1 MNFHS
6 LQHIFLTTITLFNI
20 LFTLLSVRLNR
31 FTFHSLAEGP
41 FLKGT
46 KGDIAQMASSESL
59 ESVETYND
67 LISTMPVIVTDK
79 ILKLVPLTIAAKTSI
94 LSRTWRRNWLSC
106 PYLAFD
112 KAFWDGFSKVDDSV
126 KWHKGSNIIS
136 NVLFHHNGRVDSFY
150 LELMPKNADLLVA
163 KNASLSQR
171 LSLFSRTC
179 PRKIV
184 LFNCTGK
191 WSNLVIMPS
200 YIFHCNELVKL
211 KLQCFVLNA
220 PPFDF
225 KGFPHLKLL
234 ELYSIKFNNGID
246 MLWSLIA
253 KCPCLAFLWLEHCLG
268 MDILD
273 IDASSLKQLVIIG
286 RFGSLRLKNVPRLTG
301 VLLRSTKSEMS
312 DTETAVASIN
322 SLASSCE
329 LQCLVI
335 EGNLSKFLAAGG
347 INKSLPVA
355 FNHLDK
361 LCLTDLILT
370 DTDVFCFTLGMVQSC
385 PFIKDLEIS
394 IISTTDGVQDKYEY
408 HIDDYKLGRLHKVK
422 ITGITGTNAELKLIE
437 YVLAISVVLEN
448 LFFKCEKLDAVSE
461 LRVLRQLIRL
471 PRASTKAQFVCLGE

>member
-1 MNFHS
+1 
-6 LQHIFLTTITLFNI
+6 
-20 LFTLLSVRLNR
+20 
-31 FTFHSLAEGP
+31 
-41 FLKGT
+41 
-46 KGDIAQMASSESL
+46 MAFS
-59 ESVETYND
+59 ESVETNDDD
-67 LISTMPVIVTDK
+67 LISSMPAIVTDK
-79 ILKLVPLTIAAKTSI
+79 ILKYLPIAIAAKASI
-94 LSRTWRRNWLSC
+94 LSRTWRHTWLSC
-106 PYLAFD
+106 HYLAFD
-112 KAFWDGFSKVDDSV
+112 GAFWDGFCKLDDSID
-126 KWHKGSNIIS
+126 WHKGSSIIT
-136 NVLFHHNGRVDSFY
+136 NVLCHHNGSIQSIL
-150 LELMPKNADLLVA
+150 LELRPDNADLLVD
-163 KNASLSQR
+163 KNVHLSR
-171 LSLFSRTC
+171 WLSLLSRTC
-179 PRKIV
+179 PKKIT
-184 LFNCTGK
+184 LINWAGE

-200 YIFHCNELVKL
+200 YIFHCTELMKL

-225 KGFPHLKLL
+225 KGFPRLKRL
-234 ELYSIKFNNGID
+234 ELLFMKFNNGID
-246 MLWSLIA
+246 MLWSFIA
-253 KCPCLAFLWLEHCLG
+253 KCPCLVFLRLENCLG
-268 MDILD
+268 MDTLD
-273 IDASSLKQLVIIG
+273 VDAPRLEKLIIRG
-286 RFGSLRLKNVPRLTG
+286 TFDSLRLKKVPRLIDVSLG
-301 VLLRSTKSEMS
+301 STKAEMS
-312 DTETAVASIN
+312 DTETAVATIN
-322 SLASSCE
+322 SLASSYE
-329 LQCLVI
+329 LQCLAI

>member
-1 MNFHS
+1 
-6 LQHIFLTTITLFNI
+6 
-20 LFTLLSVRLNR
+20 
-31 FTFHSLAEGP
+31 
-41 FLKGT
+41 
-46 KGDIAQMASSESL
+46 MASSESL
-59 ESVETYND
+59 ESVETNND

-79 ILKLVPLTIAAKTSI
+79 ILKLLPLTIAAKTSI

-106 PYLAFD
+106 PYLVFD
-112 KAFWDGFSKVDDSV
+112 GAFWGGFSKLDDSV

-136 NVLFHHNGRVDSFY
+136 SVLFHHNGRVDSFY
-150 LELMPKNADLLVA
+150 LALRPQNAKNADLVVA
-163 KNASLSQR
+163 KNASLSQW

-184 LFNCTGK
+184 LLNWAGK

-200 YIFHCNELVKL
+200 YLFHCNELVKL

-225 KGFPHLKLL
+225 KGFPHLKRL
-234 ELYSIKFNNGID
+234 ELLCMKFNNGID

-253 KCPCLAFLWLEHCLG
+253 KCPCLVFLRLENCLG

-273 IDASSLKQLVIIG
+273 IDAPSLEKLIIKG
-286 RFGSLRLKNVPRLTG
+286 AFDSLRLKKVPRLIT
-301 VLLRSTKSEMS
+301 VLLCSTNLEMS

-347 INKSLPVA
+347 INKSLPLA

-361 LCLTDLILT
+361 LCLTDLTLA
-370 DTDVFCFTLGMVQSC
+370 DTDVFCFTVGMVQSC

-394 IISTTDGVQDKYEY
+394 VSIF
-408 HIDDYKLGRLHKVK
+408 LL
-422 ITGITGTNAELKLIE
+422 TN
-437 YVLAISVVLEN
+437 
-448 LFFKCEKLDAVSE
+448 F
-461 LRVLRQLIRL
+461 
-471 PRASTKAQFVCLGE
+471 